1 MIRYTDLKNT
11 NRHNLMEVLPLA
23 KPFTLLVEPSSLC
36 NFHCIHCFQGLK
48 QDNSFSRNRQN
59 MPLGRFQRII
69 EQMQA
74 WPGEKLKVLK
84 LSLYGEPLINQ
95 DFGEM
100 LRLAKEA
107 AIADRIET
115 TTNASLLTPEVAWS
129 MVDCQLDYLRVSIY
143 ATDAERH
150 REITGSG
157 ITPKTIHENL
167 RFLQEIKR
175 QQGSERPFVSP
186 KMLDTYDQT
195 QNDAFIAMYQDVAD
209 ELYLDKP
216 HNWIQ
221 TDEQK
226 FTEKIYQANHSK
238 AVADFQAH
246 STRRIA
252 CPMPFTTMAVRC
264 NGDVSPCCVDF
275 IGGTNLGNMEEK
287 SLQDLWASPEWL
299 AFQIMQLENRKTE
312 NFSCARCDVYLSDHY
327 TRDNIDGFPV
337 DKLRRQK

>member
-1 MIRYTDLKNT
+1 
-11 NRHNLMEVLPLA
+11 
-23 KPFTLLVEPSSLC
+23 
-36 NFHCIHCFQGLK
+36 
-48 QDNSFSRNRQN
+48 
-59 MPLGRFQRII
+59 
-69 EQMQA
+69 MQA
-74 WPGEKLKVLK
+74 WPGIKLKVLK
-84 LSLYGEPLINQ
+84 LSLYGEPLLNP
-95 DFGEM
+95 DFGAM

-115 TTNASLLTPEVAWS
+115 TTNASLLTPEVARN

-143 ATDAERH
+143 ATDATRH

-157 ITPKTIHENL
+157 IAPEVIHENL
-167 RFLQEIKR
+167 RVLQEIKR
-175 QQGSERPFVSP
+175 QRGSERPFVSP

-195 QNDAFIAMYQDVAD
+195 QNDAFKAMYQDVAD

-221 TDEQK
+221 TSEQK
-226 FTEKIYQANHSK
+226 FTEKIYQADHGK

-252 CPMPFTTMAVRC
+252 CPMPFTTMTVRC

-287 SLQDLWASPEWL
+287 SLHDLWTSPEWL

-337 DKLRRQK
+337 EKLRR

>member
-23 KPFTLLVEPSSLC
+23 KPFTLLIEPSSLC
-36 NFHCIHCFQGLK
+36 NFHCIHCFQSLK
-48 QDNSFSRNRQN
+48 QDNYFTQNRMN
-59 MPLGRFQRII
+59 MPLDRFQRII
-69 EQMQA
+69 EQMQV

-115 TTNASLLTPEVAWS
+115 TTNASLLTPSVAQS

-143 ATDAERH
+143 ATDATRH
-150 REITGSG
+150 REITDSG
-157 ITPKTIHENL
+157 VTPEAIHENL
-167 RFLQEIKR
+167 RVLQEIKR
-175 QQGSERPFVSP
+175 QRGSERPFVCL
-186 KMLDTYDQT
+186 KMLDTYDQA
-195 QNDAFIAMYQDVAD
+195 QNDAFMTVYQDVAD

-216 HNWIQ
+216 HNWIR
-221 TDEQK
+221 TDEQT
-226 FTEKIYQANHSK
+226 FTERFYQADHSK
-238 AVADFQAH
+238 AVADLQAH
-246 STRRIA
+246 NTRRIA
-252 CPMPFTTMAVRC
+252 CPMSFTTMAVRC

-275 IGGTNLGNMEEK
+275 IGGTNLGNIEEK
-287 SLQDLWASPEWL
+287 SLQELWTSPEWL
-299 AFQIMQLENRKTE
+299 AFQIMQLENRKSE

-327 TRDNIDGFPV
+327 ILDNIDGFPV
-337 DKLRRQK
+337 DKLRRRK